1 MPQLWEPLLYRID
14 DVEQRTPLS
23 AEILRQVV
31 EIDGVVKNEGHSQE
45 EVWRISYDTPS
56 GQESVMDL
64 DWDLSFSFLDTEITS
79 FFKREQTYNLLSKF
93 LVFVGRE
100 RNVNVS

>member
-14 DVEQRTPLS
+14 DAGQRTPLS

-31 EIDGVVKNEGHSQE
+31 EIDGVKNEGHSQE

-64 DWDLSFSFLDTEITS
+64 DWDLSFSFLVTEITS
-79 FFKREQTYNLLSKF
+79 FFKREQTYNLVSKF
-93 LVFVGRE
+93 LGFVGRE